1 VAQTDE
7 FEADWQRARPS
18 KLPWIL
24 LAALVVVGG
33 FAVIALSGQKADAEN
48 QLRTAREQV
57 DAMGKKNLELVG
69 EKSTLEKRVSDLER
83 ENKLLAERK
92 VEPVKDTKAD
102 AKKPPA
108 KPAKSTKKKKSS

>member
-1 VAQTDE
+1 MAQTDE
-7 FEADWQRARPS
+7 FEADWQRAKPS

-24 LAALVVVGG
+24 VAIVVLLGG
-33 FAVIALSGQKADAEN
+33 FAVITLSGQKDDAEK
-48 QLRTAREQV
+48 QLRAARDQV

-69 EKSTLEKRVSDLER
+69 EKSALEKRVSDLER

-108 KPAKSTKKKKSS
+108 KPAKPTKKKKSS

>member
-1 VAQTDE
+1 MAQTDE

-24 LAALVVVGG
+24 LAASVLVGA
-33 FAVIALSGQKADAEN
+33 FAVFTLSGQKDDAVK
-48 QLRTAREQV
+48 QLQAARDQSE
-57 DAMGKKNLELVG
+57 AMGKKNLDLLSQ
-69 EKSTLEKRVSDLER
+69 KTALEKRVSDLER

-92 VEPVKDTKAD
+92 VEPVKDPKAD

-108 KPAKSTKKKKSS
+108 KPTKTKKKK

>member
-24 LAALVVVGG
+24 LVLAVLTGAFFCFMLTGQRDDAIRQLAA
-33 FAVIALSGQKADAEN
+33 S
-48 QLRTAREQV
+48 REHEATV
-57 DAMGKKNLELVG
+57 EKKNKDLLDQKG
-69 EKSTLEKRVSDLER
+69 ALEKRVSDLER

-92 VEPVKDTKAD
+92 VEPVKDTKAE
-102 AKKPPA
+102 AKKPPP
-108 KPAKSTKKKKSS
+108 KPSKTTKKKK

>member
-24 LAALVVVGG
+24 LAISVLGG
-33 FAVIALSGQKADAEN
+33 GLGAFALSGQKDDAEK
-48 QLRTAREQV
+48 QLRASREQS
-57 DAMGKKNLELVG
+57 DAMQKKNLEILSQ
-69 EKSTLEKRVSDLER
+69 KSALEKRVSDLER

-92 VEPVKDTKAD
+92 AEPVPKVE

-108 KPAKSTKKKKSS
+108 KPAPTKTTKKKK

>member
-1 VAQTDE
+1 MAQTDE

-24 LAALVVVGG
+24 LAVAVLVSG
-33 FAVIALSGQKADAEN
+33 FAVITLTGQKDEAEK
-48 QLRTAREQV
+48 QLHVARDQN
-57 DAMGKKNLELVG
+57 DAMAKKNLDLLSQ
-69 EKSTLEKRVSDLER
+69 KTALEKRVSDLER

-92 VEPVKDTKAD
+92 VEPVKDSKAD

-108 KPAKSTKKKKSS
+108 KTTKTTKKKK